1 MRIQETDQILKE
13 TRYARNRA
21 HHARDSFLT
30 RVWRM
35 ILGLFG
41 ISK

>member
-13 TRYARNRA
+13 SRYARNSVP
-21 HHARDSFLT
+21 HARSGFFA
-30 RVWRM
+30 RSWRM
-35 ILGLFG
+35 FLGLFG